1 MFKKIASKLKSVLFS
16 VQKIDSNSLA
26 AKAQAKVVDELTKQA
41 EDIAAIAIVAAGNIV
56 KNAEKEAKKAMS
68 DAKKKTAPKTA
79 KAKPK
84 KTNK

>member
-1 MFKKIASKLKSVLFS
+1 MFKKIAIKLKSVLFS

-26 AKAQAKVVDELTKQA
+26 AKAQAKVVDGLTKQA

-56 KNAEKEAKKAMS
+56 KNAEKEAKKAVS
-68 DAKKKTAPKTA
+68 DAKKKTASKTA